1 MGSVWSACEGA
12 VGWRREAH
20 MNSNKT
26 EVETRQLIQL
36 KIAELEEKSALLK
49 DYTWLLKVSVSALDL
64 LMILLALATHPPH
77 CCQDALCIMIAQRT
91 RACVVRM

>member
-1 MGSVWSACEGA
+1 
-12 VGWRREAH
+12 

-26 EVETRQLIQL
+26 EDETRQLIQL

-64 LMILLALATHPPH
+64 LMILLRSGYTPSPLLPACTLHHDCATHKS
-77 CCQDALCIMIAQRT
+77 LYGSM
-91 RACVVRM
+91 